1 MTCLRLFLVFGL
13 LVAIHGGGA
22 AAELKLGGYAV
33 EPPADAGAPA
43 SAPETVAP
51 VEPDM
56 TLNFTP
62 RMSGTL
68 YNARPDGGSNEGLRL
83 AMGLDEHWTSV
94 ERMGAL
100 GFDYDR
106 TDKDEMMLG
115 GALVLDRLAITT
127 GLGRTKLFGT
137 SADLVGAGF
146 SYGPLSARVLLGEG
160 GPEASVERDIMMFS
174 TDLNPYPWLSF
185 QGDVALS
192 EDDDEESQAVGRLG
206 VQLRF

>member
-1 MTCLRLFLVFGL
+1 MTCLRLLLAFGL
-13 LVAIHGGGA
+13 SLAVHGGAA
-22 AAELKLGGYAV
+22 AAELKLGGYAAPPSA
-33 EPPADAGAPA
+33 EPPAAPA
-43 SAPETVAP
+43 VPETVPP
-51 VEPDM
+51 VEPEM
-56 TLNFTP
+56 TLSFTP

-68 YNARPDGGSNEGLRL
+68 YNARPDGAAGEGLRL

-94 ERMGAL
+94 DRMGAL

-106 TDKDEMMLG
+106 ANKDEMMLG
-115 GALVLDRLAITT
+115 GALVLDQLAITT

-160 GPEASVERDIMMFS
+160 SPEAHVERDIMMFS

-185 QGDVALS
+185 QGDVAVT
-192 EDDDEESQAVGRLG
+192 DDDDQEAQAVGRLG
-206 VQLRF
+206 VQMRF